1 MAADEMFDSAV
12 RMKGDL
18 AGVFEYDGDV
28 GYFYLY
34 QTEGDKDRKVL
45 GAIRIF
51 VGDPDLQQADVDVR
65 WNNVESVV
73 GLFIEG
79 QLWAA
84 FDGNSGAKYGGDYR
98 KDAPPQIPSEIS
110 EAF

>member
-1 MAADEMFDSAV
+1 MTADETFDSAV
-12 RMKGDL
+12 RIRGDL
-18 AGVFEYDGDV
+18 AGVFEYDGAA

-34 QTEGDKDRKVL
+34 QTEGDKDRKIL

-51 VGDPDLQQADVDVR
+51 VGDPDLQQTDINVR
-65 WNNVESVV
+65 WNNVESIV

-84 FDGNSGAKYGGDYR
+84 FDGDSGAKYGGDYR
-98 KDAPPQIPSEIS
+98 KDASPQILPEIS
-110 EAF
+110 RTF